1 MIHVLKLIA
10 GLLVPVCYIYAIKFL
25 KLTYRASKDRHLVA
39 MYYQLHVMKY
49 ALPMIIFAG
58 IPLILM
64 DFIQDFK
71 VLSALITEGEGQ

>member
-1 MIHVLKLIA
+1 MIYVLKLLA
-10 GLLVPVCYIYAIKFL
+10 GLLVPVCYIYAFKFF
-25 KLTYRASKDRHLVA
+25 KLTYSASKDRHLVA

-58 IPLILM
+58 IPVILL

-71 VLSALITEGEGQ
+71 VLSMLINGGI

>member
-1 MIHVLKLIA
+1 MIHVLKLLA
-10 GLLVPVCYIYAIKFL
+10 GLLVPVCYIYAFKFL
-25 KLTYRASKDRHLVA
+25 KLTHEASKDRHFVA

-49 ALPMIIFAG
+49 ALPMIVFAG

-71 VLSALITEGEGQ
+71 VLSMLINGGHCV

>member
-1 MIHVLKLIA
+1 MMHVLKVIA
-10 GLLVPVCYIYAIKFL
+10 GLLVPVCYIYAIKFF
-25 KLTYRASKDRHLVA
+25 KLTYKASKDRHFVA

-58 IPLILM
+58 IPVILL

-71 VLSALITEGEGQ
+71 VLSTLINGGQ

>member
-1 MIHVLKLIA
+1 MIYALKVIA

-25 KLTYRASKDRHLVA
+25 KLTYKASKDRHLVA

-58 IPLILM
+58 IPVILL
-64 DFIQDFK
+64 DFIQDFR
-71 VLSALITEGEGQ
+71 VLSMLINGGL